1 MVPNNLQFNHINRSI
16 SNISKEI
23 NTLGI
28 KFDEFINRQ
37 DKKPK
42 RVEEREHRIIEII
55 LSQDERAKRAEE
67 RQEQRDIAVGNILN
81 RLNGN
86 IIRLTKYSI
95 NNISNFSSRIYGLL
109 PNNSLNSLSNG
120 YSGNNYHSIF

>member
-1 MVPNNLQFNHINRSI
+1 MIPSNLQFNHINRSI

-37 DKKPK
+37 DEKAK
-42 RVEEREHRIIEII
+42 RADEREHRIVEII
-55 LSQDERAKRAEE
+55 RSQEERAKRAEE
-67 RQEQRDIAVGNILN
+67 RQEQRNIALGIILN
-81 RLNGN
+81 MLNGN

-95 NNISNFSSRIYGLL
+95 NNISNSSSRIYGLPL
-109 PNNSLNSLSNG
+109 INSLN
-120 YSGNNYHSIF
+120 

>member
-86 IIRLTKYSI
+86 KIRLTKFSI
-95 NNISNFSSRIYGLL
+95 KFFHL
-109 PNNSLNSLSNG
+109 
-120 YSGNNYHSIF
+120 